1 MISSDFKFQI
11 FNLSEIDSTNS
22 YALDL
27 VKTNIVA
34 EGTVFYS
41 KYQSKGKGQQGNV
54 WESEQG
60 KNLLFSLLLK
70 PRVKVENQFLISQCI
85 ALGLKKYLDSLAVGR
100 VEVKWP
106 NDILVNRQKIAGVLI
121 ENSIE
126 STLITN
132 AVVGVGFNVNQ
143 TMFSEF
149 NRKATSLKIL
159 KDEDYNLNLE
169 LDQILEN
176 LKSIFEDYQLYG
188 ANYIRTHY
196 LESLY
201 GYQEPIL
208 LEDEK
213 GQFKG
218 KIADVLDSGILRVW
232 RNGKL
237 CNYDLKQVRFIG

>member
-27 VKTNIVA
+27 VKTNIVK

-41 KYQSKGKGQQGNV
+41 KYQLKGKGQQGNV
-54 WESEQG
+54 WDSEQG

-85 ALGLKKYLDSLAVGR
+85 ALGLKYYLDSLAVGQ

-106 NDILVNRQKIAGVLI
+106 NDILVNRQKIAGILI

-126 STLITN
+126 GSLITN
-132 AVVGVGFNVNQ
+132 SVVGIGFNTNQ
-143 TMFSEF
+143 IEF
-149 NRKATSLKIL
+149 EPYSRKATSLKLL
-159 KDEDYNLNLE
+159 KGEEFNLNLE
-169 LDQILEN
+169 LSQILIYLKKVFEN
-176 LKSIFEDYQLYG
+176 YQMYG
-188 ANYIRTHY
+188 ANYIKTHY

-201 GYQEPIL
+201 GFHKPIT

-218 KIADVLDSGILRVW
+218 KIADVLNSGILRVW

-237 CNYDLKQVRFIG
+237 SSYDLKQLKFIS